1 MAARKMAVKKTV
13 KKAVK
18 SSVKAA
24 DTSIEVRLASL
35 TKPIEVKKIKK
46 GTSLAQFLTDNGLT
60 YNSSVRVNTSTVDA
74 EYKLKKGDII
84 CIVTQVSG
92 GHQA

>member
-1 MAARKMAVKKTV
+1 MAVRKMAVKKSV

-18 SSVKAA
+18 TSVKAA

-46 GTSLAQFLTDNGLT
+46 GTSLAQFLTDNGLS

>member
-1 MAARKMAVKKTV
+1 MAAKKMAVRKAV

-18 SSVKAA
+18 KAPQAPSS
-24 DTSIEVRLASL
+24 DSIEVRLASL

-92 GHQA
+92 GSR

>member
-24 DTSIEVRLASL
+24 DTNIEVRLASL
-35 TKPIEVKKIKK
+35 TKPIEVKKIKP
-46 GTSLAQFLTDNGLT
+46 GQG
-60 YNSSVRVNTSTVDA
+60 
-74 EYKLKKGDII
+74 I
-84 CIVTQVSG
+84 
-92 GHQA
+92 

>member
-1 MAARKMAVKKTV
+1 MAAKKMAVRKAV

-18 SSVKAA
+18 AAPKASSE
-24 DTSIEVRLASL
+24 SIEVRLASL

-46 GTSLAQFLTDNGLT
+46 GTSLAQFLTDNGLS

-92 GHQA
+92 GHVA

>member
-1 MAARKMAVKKTV
+1 MAVRKMAVKKPV

-18 SSVKAA
+18 AAPKASSE
-24 DTSIEVRLASL
+24 SIEVRLASL

-46 GTSLAQFLTDNGLT
+46 GTSLQQFLTENGLT

-92 GHQA
+92 GHVA

>member
-24 DTSIEVRLASL
+24 DTNIEVRLASL
-35 TKPIEVKKIKK
+35 TKPTEVKKIKK

-92 GHQA
+92 GHVA